1 MADYSHPKNRTVH
14 TSITINAP
22 SETIYRVITDFAAL
36 PEWSTFLVSVK
47 PADGSTSDPLAMG
60 SKLNVTI
67 NPPESSA
74 MSFTSTVVLSDPPR
88 GFAWVGGY
96 RYVYLGKHMFL
107 LEPAEEG
114 QTKLVHRE
122 EFSGVLYTPIM
133 SWMGAGE
140 KTRRGFDRFNEE
152 VKARAERM
160 AKEQAT

>member
-1 MADYSHPKNRTVH
+1 
-14 TSITINAP
+14 
-22 SETIYRVITDFAAL
+22 
-36 PEWSTFLVSVK
+36 
-47 PADGSTSDPLAMG
+47 
-60 SKLNVTI
+60 
-67 NPPESSA
+67 
-74 MSFTSTVVLSDPPR
+74 
-88 GFAWVGGY
+88 
-96 RYVYLGKHMFL
+96 MFL